1 MIYKRIILQYNE
13 TPDDYVANYK
23 CIFSNILPSYLQSF
37 NFKLHNNYLPMNTL
51 FRNYSL
57 DNDTVC
63 YFCSIGPESI
73 FHVFGSCEKLKPLWE
88 IASQTVR
95 EMTNINNFDF
105 LKLRV
110 NFYLDFVNVKCKL
123 NQDHLNML
131 IYFNSII
138 NYSIWKMRNE
148 IKFEFLNFN
157 LDRLVRRIIRSMK
170 ARKSVDKNLTE
181 NRRVPHIID
190 LCSMFI
196 MVTKRY
202 IPIDNG

>member
-1 MIYKRIILQYNE
+1 M
-13 TPDDYVANYK
+13 
-23 CIFSNILPSYLQSF
+23 YL
-37 NFKLHNNYLPMNTL
+37 
-51 FRNYSL
+51 
-57 DNDTVC
+57 
-63 YFCSIGPESI
+63 GP
-73 FHVFGSCEKLKPLWE
+73 VKNLNPLWE

-170 ARKSVDKNLTE
+170 ARKSVDRNLTE

>member
-1 MIYKRIILQYNE
+1 
-13 TPDDYVANYK
+13 
-23 CIFSNILPSYLQSF
+23 
-37 NFKLHNNYLPMNTL
+37 
-51 FRNYSL
+51 
-57 DNDTVC
+57 
-63 YFCSIGPESI
+63 
-73 FHVFGSCEKLKPLWE
+73 
-88 IASQTVR
+88 
-95 EMTNINNFDF
+95 MTGIDNFDF

-123 NQDHLNML
+123 NQDALKML